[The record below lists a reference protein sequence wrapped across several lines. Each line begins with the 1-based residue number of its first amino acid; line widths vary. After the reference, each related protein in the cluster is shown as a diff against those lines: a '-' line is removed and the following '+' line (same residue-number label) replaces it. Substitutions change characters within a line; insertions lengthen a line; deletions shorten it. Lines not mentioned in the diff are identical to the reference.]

1 MTSEHQAVDP
11 GVGAAITAT
20 VLDYY
25 EGWFEADVARMR
37 RALHPHVVKRSVH
50 RTPGEVAEA
59 TYDDM
64 VAATAQGAG
73 TRHGAD
79 RRGFTIS
86 INHVHGSIAD
96 VHVTGDV
103 YVDYLQM
110 AYVDGRW
117 QILNALW
124 APFADDR

>member
-1 MTSEHQAVDP
+1 MTLDDTTIDP
-11 GVGAAITAT
+11 RVEAAITAT

-25 EGWFEADVARMR
+25 ESWFEGDATRMG
-37 RALHPHVVKRSVH
+37 RALHPLLVKRSVH
-50 RTPGEVAEA
+50 HTLGKVAEA
-59 TYDDM
+59 TYGDM
-64 VAATAQGAG
+64 VGATEQGEG
-73 TRHGAD
+73 TRHGPD
-79 RRGFTIS
+79 RRSFAIS

-110 AYVDGRW
+110 AEIDGRW

-124 APFADDR
+124 APAIGP